1 MAEGATRL
9 IILDTNALIT
19 LLTIDKNQAEY
30 KNLVAFLNQAKQ
42 FSIALP
48 MPVISEF
55 IAGDN
60 NEARSLSL
68 LKPNSK
74 FKNLDFDAKA
84 ALSAAKV
91 YRDYR
96 NLPKNRKSQD
106 PRQKV
111 KVDIQIIGIA
121 LANNATAIIS
131 HDHGL
136 KIVVNELGLSL
147 AIYDY
152 MDNNYFKQMAST
164 GVLVE
169 ESERVQ

>member
-19 LLTIDKNQAEY
+19 LLTKEKDQAEY
-30 KNLVAFLNQAKQ
+30 KNLVAFLKQ
-42 FSIALP
+42 GKNSSMALP

-55 IAGDN
+55 IAGDD

-91 YRDYR
+91 YREYR
-96 NLPKNRKSQD
+96 SLPKNRKSQD

-121 LANNATAIIS
+121 LANNATAIVS
-131 HDHGL
+131 HDQGL
-136 KIVVNELGLSL
+136 KTVVNELGLAL
-147 AIYDY
+147 AVYDY
-152 MDNNYFKQMAST
+152 IDNHYFEQMASAE
-164 GVLVE
+164 VAK
-169 ESERVQ
+169 SDRVQ

>member
-1 MAEGATRL
+1 M

-19 LLTIDKNQAEY
+19 LLMKDKDQAEY
-30 KNLVAFLNQAKQ
+30 KNLVAFLNHSKN
-42 FSIALP
+42 FSMALP

-55 IAGDN
+55 IAGDD

-68 LKPNSK
+68 LKPNAK

-91 YRDYR
+91 YREYR
-96 NLPKNRKSQD
+96 NLPKNRRSAD

-131 HDHGL
+131 HDQGL
-136 KIVVNELGLSL
+136 KTVVNELGLAL
-147 AIYDY
+147 DVYDY
-152 MDNNYFKQMAST
+152 MDNNYFEQMASLEVT
-164 GVLVE
+164 Q
-169 ESERVQ
+169 SDRVQ

>member
-19 LLTIDKNQAEY
+19 LLTKDKDEAEY
-30 KNLVAFLNQAKQ
+30 KNLVAFLNQGKN
-42 FSIALP
+42 FSMALP

-55 IAGDN
+55 IAGDD

-74 FKNLDFDAKA
+74 FKNLAFDAKA

-91 YRDYR
+91 YREYR
-96 NLPKNRKSQD
+96 NLPKNRKSQE

-131 HDHGL
+131 HDQGL
-136 KIVVNELGLSL
+136 KTVVHELGLAL
-147 AIYDY
+147 TIYDY
-152 MDNNYFKQMAST
+152 MDNNYFEQMASF
-164 GVLVE
+164 VVA
-169 ESERVQ
+169 ESNKVQ

>member
-1 MAEGATRL
+1 M

-19 LLTIDKNQAEY
+19 LLIKDKEEAEY
-30 KNLVAFLNQAKQ
+30 KNLITFLYSNNNS
-42 FSIALP
+42 SIALP
-48 MPVISEF
+48 MPAISEF
-55 IAGDN
+55 IAGDD

-106 PRQKV
+106 PRQKI

-131 HDHGL
+131 HDQGI
-136 KIVVNELGLSL
+136 KIVANELGLAL
-147 AIYDY
+147 AVYDY
-152 MDNNYFKQMAST
+152 VDNNYFEQMTSIAIT
-164 GVLVE
+164 DNIKL
-169 ESERVQ
+169 R

>member
-1 MAEGATRL
+1 M

-19 LLTIDKNQAEY
+19 LLTKDKDQAEY
-30 KNLVAFLNQAKQ
+30 KNLVAFLKQ
-42 FSIALP
+42 GKNSSMALP
-48 MPVISEF
+48 MPAISEF
-55 IAGDN
+55 IAGDD

-68 LKPNSK
+68 LKSNSK

-111 KVDIQIIGIA
+111 KVDIQILGIA

-131 HDHGL
+131 HDQGL
-136 KIVVNELGLSL
+136 KTVVHELGLAL
-147 AIYDY
+147 AVYDY
-152 MDNNYFKQMAST
+152 MDNNYFAQMAS
-164 GVLVE
+164 VVIS
-169 ESERVQ
+169 ESDKVQ

>member
-1 MAEGATRL
+1 M

-19 LLTIDKNQAEY
+19 LLMKDKDQAEY
-30 KNLVAFLNQAKQ
+30 KNLVAFLNQGKN
-42 FSIALP
+42 FTMALP
-48 MPVISEF
+48 MPAISEF
-55 IAGDN
+55 IAGDD

-91 YRDYR
+91 YREYR
-96 NLPKNRKSQD
+96 NLPQNRKSQE

-131 HDHGL
+131 HDQGL
-136 KIVVNELGLSL
+136 KTVVHELGLAL
-147 AIYDY
+147 NVYDY
-152 MDNNYFKQMAST
+152 MDNNYFEQMA
-164 GVLVE
+164 GVVLENSIKVH
-169 ESERVQ
+169 

>member
-1 MAEGATRL
+1 MAEVATRL

-55 IAGDN
+55 IAGDD

-121 LANNATAIIS
+121 LANNVTAIIS

-136 KIVVNELGLSL
+136 KTVVNELGLAL
-147 AIYDY
+147 AVYDY
-152 MDNNYFKQMAST
+152 MDNNYFEQMAS
-164 GVLVE
+164 VE
-169 ESERVQ
+169 VAQSESIQ

>member
-19 LLTIDKNQAEY
+19 LLTKDKDEAEY
-30 KNLVAFLNQAKQ
+30 KNLVAFLNQGKN
-42 FSIALP
+42 FSMALP
-48 MPVISEF
+48 MPAISEF
-55 IAGDN
+55 IAGDD

-74 FKNLDFDAKA
+74 FKNLDFDTKA

-91 YRDYR
+91 YREYR

-111 KVDIQIIGIA
+111 KVDIQIMGIA
-121 LANNATAIIS
+121 LSNNAKMIVTA
-131 HDHGL
+131 DRGL
-136 KIVVNELGLSL
+136 KTIIDSLGLS
-147 AIYDY
+147 ISVFDY
-152 MDNNYFKQMAST
+152 VDNNYFEQMASAI
-164 GVLVE
+164 VA
-169 ESERVQ
+169 ESDRVQ

>member
-1 MAEGATRL
+1 M

-19 LLTIDKNQAEY
+19 LLTKDKAQAEY
-30 KNLVAFLNQAKQ
+30 KNLVSFLNQRKNL
-42 FSIALP
+42 SLALP
-48 MPVISEF
+48 TPVISEF
-55 IAGDN
+55 IAGDD

-74 FKNLDFDAKA
+74 FENLDFDAKA

-91 YRDYR
+91 YREYR

-121 LANNATAIIS
+121 LANNASAIIS
-131 HDHGL
+131 HDQGL
-136 KIVVNELGLSL
+136 KTVVEELGLAL
-147 AIYDY
+147 DVYDY
-152 MDNNYFKQMAST
+152 MDNNYFEQMASSVVT
-164 GVLVE
+164 
-169 ESERVQ
+169 ESNQIQ

>member
-19 LLTIDKNQAEY
+19 LLIKDKDHAEY
-30 KNLVAFLNQAKQ
+30 KNLVAFLNQGKN
-42 FSIALP
+42 FYWALP

-60 NEARSLSL
+60 DDARSLSL

-91 YRDYR
+91 YREYR
-96 NLPKNRKSQD
+96 DLPKNRKSQD

-121 LANNATAIIS
+121 LANNATAIVS
-131 HDHGL
+131 HDQGL
-136 KIVVNELGLSL
+136 KTVVNELGLAL
-147 AIYDY
+147 VVYDY
-152 MDNNYFKQMAST
+152 MDNNYFEQMTSLIVA
-164 GVLVE
+164 
-169 ESERVQ
+169 ESQKVQ

>member
-1 MAEGATRL
+1 L

-19 LLTIDKNQAEY
+19 LLTKDKEQTEY
-30 KNLVAFLNQAKQ
+30 KNLVAFLNQGKN
-42 FSIALP
+42 FSMALP
-48 MPVISEF
+48 MPAISEF
-55 IAGDN
+55 IAGDD
-60 NEARSLSL
+60 NEARSLTL

-91 YRDYR
+91 YREYR

-136 KIVVNELGLSL
+136 KTVVSELGLAL
-147 AIYDY
+147 AVYDY
-152 MDNNYFKQMAST
+152 MDNNYFEQMAS
-164 GVLVE
+164 LVIT
-169 ESERVQ
+169 ESNKVQ

>member
-1 MAEGATRL
+1 M

-19 LLTIDKNQAEY
+19 LLVKDKDQAEY
-30 KNLVAFLNQAKQ
+30 KNLVAFLTNKAK
-42 FSIALP
+42 SSSMALP

-55 IAGDN
+55 IAGDD

-91 YRDYR
+91 YREYR
-96 NLPKNRKSQD
+96 SLPKNRKSQD

-121 LANNATAIIS
+121 LANNATTIIS

-136 KIVVNELGLSL
+136 KTVINELGLPL
-147 AIYDY
+147 VVYDY
-152 MDNNYFKQMAST
+152 MDNNYYDQMVS
-164 GVLVE
+164 LVVT
-169 ESERVQ
+169 ESNKLQ

>member
-1 MAEGATRL
+1 MAEGAARL

-19 LLTIDKNQAEY
+19 LLTKDKDQAEY
-30 KNLVAFLNQAKQ
+30 KNLVAFLNQGKN
-42 FSIALP
+42 FSWALP

-60 NEARSLSL
+60 DDARSLSL

-91 YRDYR
+91 YREYR
-96 NLPKNRKSQD
+96 SLPKNRRSED

-121 LANNATAIIS
+121 LANNATAIVS
-131 HDHGL
+131 HDQGL
-136 KIVVNELGLSL
+136 KTIVNELGLVL
-147 AIYDY
+147 TVYDY
-152 MDNNYFKQMAST
+152 MDNNYFEQMASV
-164 GVLVE
+164 VLAK
-169 ESERVQ
+169 SNLIQ

>member
-1 MAEGATRL
+1 MAEGASRL

-19 LLTIDKNQAEY
+19 LLMTNKNEAEF
-30 KNLVAFLNQAKQ
+30 KNLNTFLKQ
-42 FSIALP
+42 NEKLSIALP

-55 IAGDN
+55 IAGDD

-84 ALSAAKV
+84 ALIAAKI

-96 NLPKNRKSQD
+96 QLPQNQKSQE

-121 LANNATAIIS
+121 LANNATILVS
-131 HDHGL
+131 HDNGVRN
-136 KIVVNELGLSL
+136 IVNELDLNLSVF
-147 AIYDY
+147 DY
-152 MDNNYFKQMAST
+152 MNNHYFEQMASLI
-164 GVLVE
+164 VA
-169 ESERVQ
+169 ESQKVQ

>member
-1 MAEGATRL
+1 M
-9 IILDTNALIT
+9 
-19 LLTIDKNQAEY
+19 
-30 KNLVAFLNQAKQ
+30 
-42 FSIALP
+42 ALP
-48 MPVISEF
+48 MPAISEF
-55 IAGDN
+55 IAGDD

-74 FKNLDFDAKA
+74 FKNLNFDAKA

-131 HDHGL
+131 HDQGL
-136 KIVVNELGLSL
+136 KTVVHELGLAL
-147 AIYDY
+147 TIYDY
-152 MDNNYFKQMAST
+152 MDNNYFEQMTSLIVA
-164 GVLVE
+164 
-169 ESERVQ
+169 ESQKVQ

>member
-1 MAEGATRL
+1 M

-136 KIVVNELGLSL
+136 KTVVSELGLAL
-147 AIYDY
+147 AVYDY
-152 MDNNYFKQMAST
+152 MDNNYFEQMAS
-164 GVLVE
+164 LVIT
-169 ESERVQ
+169 ESNKVQ

>member
-19 LLTIDKNQAEY
+19 LLTKDKDEAEY
-30 KNLVAFLNQAKQ
+30 KNLVAFLNQGKN
-42 FSIALP
+42 FSMALP
-48 MPVISEF
+48 MPTISEF
-55 IAGDN
+55 IAGDD

-74 FKNLDFDAKA
+74 FKNLNFDAKA

-121 LANNATAIIS
+121 LANNATAIVS
-131 HDHGL
+131 HDQGL
-136 KIVVNELGLSL
+136 KTVVNELGLAL
-147 AIYDY
+147 VVYDY
-152 MDNNYFKQMAST
+152 MDNNYFEQMTSLIVA
-164 GVLVE
+164 
-169 ESERVQ
+169 ESQKVQ

>member
-1 MAEGATRL
+1 M

-19 LLTIDKNQAEY
+19 LLMKDKDQAEY
-30 KNLVAFLNQAKQ
+30 KNLVAFLNQGKQ

-55 IAGDN
+55 IAGDD

-131 HDHGL
+131 HDQGL
-136 KIVVNELGLSL
+136 KIVVDELGLDL
-147 AIYDY
+147 AVYDY
-152 MDNNYFKQMAST
+152 MDNNYFEQMVS
-164 GVLVE
+164 LVVA
-169 ESERVQ
+169 ESDRVQ

>member
-19 LLTIDKNQAEY
+19 LLMKDKDQAEY
-30 KNLVAFLNQAKQ
+30 KNLVTFLNHGKN
-42 FSIALP
+42 FSLALP

-55 IAGDN
+55 IAGDD

-91 YRDYR
+91 YREYR

-131 HDHGL
+131 HDQGL
-136 KIVVNELGLSL
+136 KTVVSELGLAL
-147 AIYDY
+147 AVYDY
-152 MDNNYFKQMAST
+152 IDSNYFEQMASV
-164 GVLVE
+164 VLENSNKVH
-169 ESERVQ
+169 

>member
-1 MAEGATRL
+1 MAEGASRL

-19 LLTIDKNQAEY
+19 LLMTNKNEAEF
-30 KNLVAFLNQAKQ
+30 KNLNTFLKQ
-42 FSIALP
+42 NEKLSIALP

-55 IAGDN
+55 IAGDD

-74 FKNLDFDAKA
+74 FKNLDFYAKA
-84 ALSAAKV
+84 ALIAAKI

-96 NLPKNRKSQD
+96 QLPQNQKSQE

-121 LANNATAIIS
+121 LANNATILVS
-131 HDHGL
+131 HDNGVRN
-136 KIVVNELGLSL
+136 IVNELDLNLSVF
-147 AIYDY
+147 DY
-152 MDNNYFKQMAST
+152 MNNHYFEQMASLI
-164 GVLVE
+164 VA
-169 ESERVQ
+169 ESQKVQ

>member
-1 MAEGATRL
+1 M

-19 LLTIDKNQAEY
+19 LLVKDKDQAEY
-30 KNLVAFLNQAKQ
+30 ANLIAFLNHGKN

-55 IAGDN
+55 IAGDD

-91 YRDYR
+91 YREYR
-96 NLPKNRKSQD
+96 SLPKNRRSED

-121 LANNATAIIS
+121 LANNVTAIIS
-131 HDHGL
+131 HDQGL
-136 KIVVNELGLSL
+136 KTVINELRLPL
-147 AIYDY
+147 VVYDY
-152 MDNNYFKQMAST
+152 MDNNYYDQMVS
-164 GVLVE
+164 LVVT
-169 ESERVQ
+169 ESNKLQ

>member
-19 LLTIDKNQAEY
+19 LLTKDKDEAEY
-30 KNLVAFLNQAKQ
+30 KNLVAFLNQGKS

-48 MPVISEF
+48 MPAISEF
-55 IAGDN
+55 IAGDD

-91 YRDYR
+91 YREYR

-131 HDHGL
+131 HDQGI
-136 KIVVNELGLSL
+136 KTVVNELGLAL
-147 AIYDY
+147 AVYDY
-152 MDNNYFKQMAST
+152 VDNNYFEQMAT
-164 GVLVE
+164 LVINE
-169 ESERVQ
+169 TNKLQ

>member
-1 MAEGATRL
+1 M

-19 LLTIDKNQAEY
+19 LLTKDKDEAEY
-30 KNLVAFLNQAKQ
+30 KNLVAFLNQGKN
-42 FSIALP
+42 FSMALP
-48 MPVISEF
+48 MPAISEF
-55 IAGDN
+55 IAGDD

-91 YRDYR
+91 YREYR
-96 NLPKNRKSQD
+96 NLPKNRKSQE

-131 HDHGL
+131 HDQGL
-136 KIVVNELGLSL
+136 KTVVNELGLAL
-147 AIYDY
+147 DVYDY
-152 MDNNYFKQMAST
+152 MDNNYFEQMASF
-164 GVLVE
+164 VVA
-169 ESERVQ
+169 ESNKVQ

>member
-1 MAEGATRL
+1 M

-19 LLTIDKNQAEY
+19 LLTKDKDEAEY
-30 KNLVAFLNQAKQ
+30 KNLVVFLNQGKN
-42 FSIALP
+42 FSMALP
-48 MPVISEF
+48 MPAISEF
-55 IAGDN
+55 IAGDD

-91 YRDYR
+91 YREYR

-131 HDHGL
+131 HDQGL
-136 KIVVNELGLSL
+136 QTVVKELGLAL
-147 AIYDY
+147 AVYDY
-152 MDNNYFKQMAST
+152 MDNNYFEQMASVIVT
-164 GVLVE
+164 
-169 ESERVQ
+169 ESQQVQ

>member
-1 MAEGATRL
+1 M

-19 LLTIDKNQAEY
+19 LLTKDKAQAEY
-30 KNLVAFLNQAKQ
+30 KNLVAFLNHSKN
-42 FSIALP
+42 FSMALP

-55 IAGDN
+55 IAGDD

-68 LKPNSK
+68 LKPNAK

-91 YRDYR
+91 YREYR

-121 LANNATAIIS
+121 LANNASAIIS
-131 HDHGL
+131 HDQGL
-136 KIVVNELGLSL
+136 KTVVNELGLAL
-147 AIYDY
+147 KVYDY
-152 MDNNYFKQMAST
+152 MDNNYFEQMASIA
-164 GVLVE
+164 VE
-169 ESERVQ
+169 SSNKFH

>member
-19 LLTIDKNQAEY
+19 LLIKDKEEAEY
-30 KNLVAFLNQAKQ
+30 KNIITFLYLNKNS
-42 FSIALP
+42 SIALP
-48 MPVISEF
+48 MPAISEF
-55 IAGDN
+55 IAGDD

-106 PRQKV
+106 PRQKI

-131 HDHGL
+131 HDQGI
-136 KIVVNELGLSL
+136 KTVVNELGLSL
-147 AIYDY
+147 AVYDY
-152 MDNNYFKQMAST
+152 MDNNYFEQMAS
-164 GVLVE
+164 VVMAKSNIL
-169 ESERVQ
+169 Q

>member
-1 MAEGATRL
+1 M

-19 LLTIDKNQAEY
+19 LLIKDKEEAEY
-30 KNLVAFLNQAKQ
+30 KNIITFLYLNKNS
-42 FSIALP
+42 SIALP
-48 MPVISEF
+48 MPAISEF
-55 IAGDN
+55 IAGDD

-106 PRQKV
+106 PRQKI

-131 HDHGL
+131 HDQGI
-136 KIVVNELGLSL
+136 KTVVNELGLSL
-147 AIYDY
+147 AVYDY
-152 MDNNYFKQMAST
+152 MDNNYFEQMAS
-164 GVLVE
+164 VVMAKSNIL
-169 ESERVQ
+169 Q